1 MNITVLYN
9 NPSSDTYEEQDTKI
23 SAGLVCQALN
33 ENPKYKAKLL
43 GISKNQAS
51 NFKLTET
58 DFVFNMIEWS
68 GIDFKYGVDAIGKLD
83 DMHIPYSGCK
93 KDGYELSS
101 NKELMKEKFL
111 ALGIP
116 TPRYQIYAKEFIS
129 NSLQF
134 PVIVKLAH
142 EHCSVALNQESVVT
156 NDNDLKNKI
165 SDLQKKYHMPVL
177 VEEFVDGDEVQVT
190 VLEKNHQAW
199 VLSPRVTHF
208 KKAPGYWPML
218 SYEVK
223 SIDNH
228 WEWDMTGDD
237 WYDMTDYSDKL
248 QSQIIELAR
257 RSFVEMNGRDYSRV
271 DMRINSDRTQAYVLE
286 INHNPGLDWEEGNAL
301 ASAAIKDGFMNFSE
315 LLTHIVSQSLKP

>member
-9 NPSSDTYEEQDTKI
+9 NPSSDAYEEQDTKI
-23 SAGLVCQALN
+23 SADLVCNTLN
-33 ENPKYKAKLL
+33 KNPNYKARLL
-43 GISKNQAS
+43 GISKDQAN
-51 NFKLTET
+51 NFQLPDT
-58 DFVFNMIEWS
+58 DFVFNIIEWS
-68 GIDFKYGVDAIGKLD
+68 GADYKYGIDTIARLDKLA
-83 DMHIPYSGCK
+83 IPYSGCK

-101 NKELMKEKFL
+101 NKELMKAEFEKL
-111 ALGIP
+111 EINSP
-116 TPRYQIYAKEFIS
+116 KYQIYNNEHDR
-129 NSLQF
+129 NELQF
-134 PVIVKLAH
+134 PLIVKLAH
-142 EHCSVALNQESVVT
+142 EHCSVALNQASVVT

-237 WYDMTDYSDKL
+237 WYDMTDYSEKL
-248 QSQIIELAR
+248 QKQIEELAR
-257 RSFVEMNGRDYSRV
+257 RSFVEMDGRDYSRV
-271 DMRINSDRTQAYVLE
+271 DMRINSDRTRAYVLE

-301 ASAAIKDGFMNFSE
+301 VSAAMKAGFKNFSE
-315 LLTHIVSQSLKP
+315 LLSHIVCQSLKP